1 MRLHHCIEMYVVGLA
16 HHKVTKD
23 NSNSASSKVNI
34 TLHKCA
40 NVQPRATAT
49 FKQPKLLDGLQS
61 TKEISNH
68 YSIC

>member
-1 MRLHHCIEMYVVGLA
+1 MRLYHCIEMYVVGLA

-23 NSNSASSKVNI
+23 NWNSASSKV
-34 TLHKCA
+34 TLHICA

-49 FKQPKLLDGLQS
+49 FKQFKLLDGLQS
-61 TKEISNH
+61 TKDIINH